1 MRINNLVF
9 VHVPKTAGLTTT
21 KVLSEIYG
29 PDKVWSEQRQKELGP
44 FDKNK
49 YNVVKGHFR
58 YDRFPDLDWPIITIV
73 RHPVERIIS
82 HYNYAIHNNRPRIF
96 TSRGF
101 KPGVRLLE
109 FAGADINRNAYTK
122 QLGTDLD
129 KFKLV
134 LITEFFDE
142 SMEALFNWMGYNKK
156 IKYGVVNKTNKK
168 KPVSE
173 KERRVIKEFNKEDM
187 ELYREAKDRFK
198 ELSYNLGN

>member
-1 MRINNLVF
+1 
-9 VHVPKTAGLTTT
+9 
-21 KVLSEIYG
+21 
-29 PDKVWSEQRQKELGP
+29 
-44 FDKNK
+44 
-49 YNVVKGHFR
+49 
-58 YDRFPDLDWPIITIV
+58 
-73 RHPVERIIS
+73 
-82 HYNYAIHNNRPRIF
+82 
-96 TSRGF
+96 
-101 KPGVRLLE
+101 VRLLE